1 MSLTLATRST
11 PALTEAGPDPRA
23 RGRAMDAHPAGR
35 ARSAAGAAPAPAGG
49 PLAPVPGPLHPPTEA
64 DVRRLAR
71 VGHPLSV
78 SVLMSTVPAARM
90 TASDSARLR
99 ALVRDAERRLA
110 GEADRRAVAEVR
122 DRLATA
128 ASRATSGATDQ
139 GVALLVSPV
148 ATHLFHLRVR
158 PVDRVV
164 LDPTF
169 ATRDLVRSAFE
180 DPAFLMLVIDGR
192 AARLIHY
199 DQRYARP
206 VLEHDFPMVRP
217 PATLR
222 DRGGVGVLDRSRR
235 EAARAFLRQVDSRLA
250 ARLAEQ
256 PLPVVLV
263 ASDRTAAEFLAVS
276 RGRRV
281 SAVLRS
287 GATRLPLAE
296 LERRARAALTA
307 HVTDRGAAALDTV
320 HARLRQRRAVAG
332 LDQAWAAMLQVDPEV
347 LVVERSYAAAV
358 RLDEAGF
365 SLAEDSEEPGVI
377 DDAVDELIEAVLA
390 RGGEVVMV
398 PDGALAHRG
407 RLVLAVRG
415 RIRGHVA

>member
-1 MSLTLATRST
+1 MSLTLPTRS
-11 PALTEAGPDPRA
+11 PLPLPGAGPDASPARA
-23 RGRAMDAHPAGR
+23 RTMAAHPAGR
-35 ARSAAGAAPAPAGG
+35 ARASATSR
-49 PLAPVPGPLHPPTEA
+49 PLARVANPLRPPTQA

-71 VGHPLSV
+71 MTHPLSV
-78 SVLMSTVPAARM
+78 SVLMSTTPATCMGPA
-90 TASDSARLR
+90 DVVRLR
-99 ALVRDAERRLA
+99 ALVREVDRRLA
-110 GEADRRAVAEVR
+110 DEPDRRAVARVR
-122 DRLATA
+122 VHLAAALSAATA
-128 ASRATSGATDQ
+128 GATDH

-148 ATHLFHLRVR
+148 GTHVFHLRVK
-158 PVDRVV
+158 PADRVV
-164 LDPTF
+164 VDPTF

-180 DPAFLMLVIDGR
+180 DPEFLMLVIDGR

-217 PATLR
+217 EATV
-222 DRGGVGVLDRSRR
+222 RGRGEVGVVDRARR
-235 EAARAFLRQVDSRLA
+235 EAARTFLRQVDARLA
-250 ARLAEQ
+250 VRLAEQ

-296 LERRARAALTA
+296 LERRARAALTS

-320 HARLRQRRAVAG
+320 HARLRQRRAIAG
-332 LDQAWAAMLQVDPEV
+332 LAPAWAAMLHVDPEV

-358 RLDEAGF
+358 RLDEGGF
-365 SLAEDSEEPGVI
+365 CLAEDPEEPGVI

-407 RLVLAVRG
+407 RLVLAIRG
-415 RIRGHVA
+415 RLPRPRG